1 MLTPTAFRAITF
13 IRAFNLIYCFK
24 SIPVTLARSRQEK
37 RSERQ
42 EVSFHVNSAMNLHIY
57 FMVLLYMCVC
67 CSCCDCKVVKSKK
80 MYTYPFA
87 CTSVKIFSLNNN
99 RNVFHYIK
107 FILIDVN
114 EEHWTLE
121 RKPHNIFKCVYRA
134 RRAHVKYFHRK

>member
-24 SIPVTLARSRQEK
+24 SIPVTQAKEK
-37 RSERQ
+37 RNERQ

-57 FMVLLYMCVC
+57 FMVLLCVCVC
-67 CSCCDCKVVKSKK
+67 CSCCDPSD
-80 MYTYPFA
+80 TYPFA
-87 CTSVKIFSLNNN
+87 RTSVKIFSLNKN

-114 EEHWTLE
+114 EVRRTLE
-121 RKPHNIFKCVYRA
+121 RKPHNIFKCVCRA